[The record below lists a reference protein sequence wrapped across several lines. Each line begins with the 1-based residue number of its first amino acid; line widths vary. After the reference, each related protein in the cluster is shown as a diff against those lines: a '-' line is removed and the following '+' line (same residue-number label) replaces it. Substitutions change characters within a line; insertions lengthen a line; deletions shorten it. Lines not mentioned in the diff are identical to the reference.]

1 MLQVLQAR
9 ELTLHDVKQ
18 QFNLQQE
25 TDPAFF
31 SEWKTAAPAL
41 SIHEQYV
48 LDKAKADFMY
58 LDEYPLHE
66 ELVKL
71 VILSPLL
78 SVAGFYSRPFCP
90 IAEQQIEIEVAV
102 DEDTDQLIRGRI
114 DLLVLNDQLW
124 VTLIEAKNKRFGV
137 REAIP
142 QALLYMLSEPKSSRS
157 VSYGLATNGSEFL
170 FLKLVKDEQPKY
182 GFSRLFSLFNP
193 GNELEDV
200 VGILQGFGQLSTIGA
215 D

>member
-9 ELTLHDVKQ
+9 DLTLHDVKQ
-18 QFNLQQE
+18 QFNLQQA
-25 TDPAFF
+25 TDPEFF
-31 SEWKTAAPAL
+31 PEWRVAAPAL

-66 ELVKL
+66 EIVKL
-71 VILSPLL
+71 VVLSPLL
-78 SVAGFYSRPFCP
+78 SVAGFYSRPFRP
-90 IAEQQIEIEVAV
+90 IAEQQIEIEVEV
-102 DEDTDQLIRGRI
+102 DDETDRLIRGRI

-142 QALLYMLSEPKSSRS
+142 QALLYMLSEPQSSRS
-157 VSYGLATNGSEFL
+157 TSYGLATNGSEFL

-200 VGILQGFGQLSTIGA
+200 MAVLKIFGQLP
-215 D
+215 